1 MSSNQYRQM
10 IGRAGRA
17 GFSDTTGESILVFK
31 GQDKEKVLEL
41 ITGPMK
47 RCESS
52 FQGDNSKAIRILVLS
67 LVALNL
73 AHLGS
78 QIFLFFKQ
86 TLFYLQQH
94 TRIVKSMSIE
104 LVGAEDNVAFIPDE
118 FELISSALVYLLEN
132 SLIKV
137 NTSGNTVADW
147 KSDAKSLFFAN
158 FEVTQ
163 LGLAAIKGNVDL
175 DCIHQLYSDLKSGL
189 KCLVLSN
196 YLHLLYLCTP
206 YELVNSLNNVDLD
219 IYLNKVAFHKL
230 SIKNLILHFFRSF
243 VLFFVCL
250 SSIII

>member
-17 GFSDTTGESILVFK
+17 GFADTTGESILVFK
-31 GQDKEKVLEL
+31 GADKQKVLEL
-41 ITGPMK
+41 VTGPMK

-73 AHLGS
+73 VHLGS
-78 QIFLFFKQ
+78 QVFLFFKQ
-86 TLFYLQQH
+86 TLYYLQQH
-94 TRIVKSMSIE
+94 IKLTKSMSIE
-104 LVGAEDNVAFIPDE
+104 FVDIESDADCFIPDE

-132 SLIKV
+132 SLVRISSS
-137 NTSGNTVADW
+137 NNIDW
-147 KSDAKSLFFAN
+147 KNDVKSLFYAN

-163 LGLAAIKGNVDL
+163 LGMAAIKGNVDL

-189 KCLVLSN
+189 KNLVLCN

-206 YELVNSLNNVDLD
+206 YEMVNSLNSVDFD
-219 IYLNKVAFHKL
+219 IYLAKV
-230 SIKNLILHFFRSF
+230 IFF
-243 VLFFVCL
+243 
-250 SSIII
+250 I